1 MSAYL
6 LTSPLPVPNSPVS
19 RSPVYRD
26 HRLLQI
32 AMPMGGIGSGCICL
46 NGQGGLQDFS
56 LYHRPSTTALP
67 DGHGSE
73 QSAFALLHV
82 KGKTPVTKLLEGPFP
97 PERLYDQGLQ
107 GQGYRKGG
115 HEGLPRFAECEFQGE
130 YPFGEVRLHD
140 PGLPLAVSIVGWNP
154 FIPGD
159 DVNSSLPAALLE
171 YTFQNTSNEA
181 VEAEFS
187 YHLSHLA
194 LGASGWGGTRN
205 AVLPEGGILFSNT
218 EDQQEKTFGTVALL
232 SPAHTPRLKA
242 EWFRGGW
249 FDAVSILWR
258 EVSTGQFRENART
271 GKEGAGERN
280 GGSLLVPL
288 TLGPGE
294 AISVP
299 IILAWHFPNAEDTYG
314 ALPQSPAAPE
324 ACGAGCDCGPIQDG
338 PLWRPFYAGVW
349 ENAGAVAH
357 YVQTNFDTLRAR
369 TLAFKDAL
377 YSSTLPPTVLDA
389 VASNLAILKS
399 PTVMRQEN
407 GNVWGWEGC
416 FATHGCC
423 HGSCTHVW
431 NYAQALPHLFPK
443 LERTL
448 REQELERSIDERGH
462 VNFRAALPDGPTEH
476 GYHAASDGQFGGIM
490 KLYRDWQI
498 GGNTDWLRRL
508 YPSAKCSLDF
518 CIAAWD
524 PEHRGGLFE
533 PHHNTYDIEFWGPDG
548 MCGSI
553 YVGALSAMA
562 LMANA
567 LGYSDDAGLYGP
579 LAAKA
584 AGFLDTV
591 LFNGEYYDQ
600 KVQWE
605 GLRDQSFPQSLES
618 GTLDEETLALY
629 REEGPKY
636 QYGTGCL
643 SDGIIGAW
651 MASAYGIP
659 TPLDSSHVRSAL
671 QSIFRHNYKAD
682 LFDHACL
689 QRPGYALGHESGLLL
704 CTWPRGG
711 KPSLPFVYS
720 DEVWTGIEYQVASH
734 LIAEGFVEEGLT
746 LVAAVRSRYDG
757 QVRNPFNEYECGSYY
772 ARALASYAL
781 LGALSGFRYST
792 VEKAL
797 WFGPK
802 LAVRPFQ
809 TFFSTEGGFGTITL
823 AGDTLAVHLAEGEL
837 EIATVHLTLD
847 GKARKIAWGVT
858 ARAGETLYLSVNEET
873 SDATI

>member
-6 LTSPLPVPNSPVS
+6 LASPLPVSEA
-19 RSPVYRD
+19 PVYRD

-32 AMPMGGIGSGCICL
+32 AMPMGGIGSGCVCL

-56 LYHRPSTTALP
+56 LYNAPRTTALQ
-67 DGHGSE
+67 DGHGAE
-73 QSAFALLHV
+73 EAAFALLHI
-82 KGKTPVTKLLEGPFP
+82 KGEAPITKLVEGPLP
-97 PERLYDQGLQ
+97 PEKLYDQGLQ

-115 HEGLPRFAECEFQGE
+115 QEGLPRFAECEFQAE

-140 PGLPLAVSIVGWNP
+140 PGVPLAVSIVGWNP

-159 DVNSSLPAALLE
+159 DVHSSLPAAILE
-171 YTFQNTSNEA
+171 YTFQNTSNGT
-181 VEAEFS
+181 VDFEFS

-194 LGASGWGGTRN
+194 QGASGWGGTRN
-205 AVLPEGGILFSNT
+205 TALPEGGILFSNT
-218 EDQQEKTFGTVALL
+218 DDRSQQTFGTVALL
-232 SPAHTPRLKA
+232 SPAHAPRVKA

-271 GKEGAGERN
+271 GREGANERN

-294 AISVP
+294 RVSVP
-299 IILAWHFPNAEDTYG
+299 IILAWHFPNADATFG
-314 ALPQSPAAPE
+314 ALPAPAASE
-324 ACGAGCDCGPIQDG
+324 SCGADCDCGTVKAG

-349 ENAGAVAH
+349 QDAGEVAR
-357 YVQTNFDTLRAR
+357 YIRDNFDGLRAR

-377 YSSTLPPTVLDA
+377 YSSTLPPAVLDA
-389 VASNLAILKS
+389 VAGNLAILKS
-399 PTVMRQEN
+399 PTVLRQEN
-407 GNVWGWEGC
+407 GSVWGWEGC
-416 FATHGCC
+416 FATTGCC

-431 NYAQALPHLFPK
+431 NYAQAMPHLFPK

-448 REQELERSIDERGH
+448 REQEMERSMDERGH

-476 GYHAASDGQFGGIM
+476 GYHAASDGQLGGIM

-498 GGNTDWLRRL
+498 CGDTAWLRRL
-508 YPSAKCSLDF
+508 YPPAKRSLDF
-518 CIAAWD
+518 CIDAWD
-524 PEHRGGLFE
+524 PERRGGLFE

-562 LMANA
+562 LMADA
-567 LGYSDDAGLYGP
+567 LGHTADREAYGA

-584 AGFLDTV
+584 AAFLDTA

-605 GLRDQSFPQSLES
+605 GLRDGSFLQSLEA

-636 QYGTGCL
+636 QYGAGCL
-643 SDGIIGAW
+643 SDGIIGGW
-651 MASAYGIP
+651 MGAIYGIP
-659 TPLDSSHVRSAL
+659 LPLDAGHVRSTL
-671 QSIFRHNYKAD
+671 RSIFHYNYKAD
-682 LFDHACL
+682 LSDHACA
-689 QRPGYALGHESGLLL
+689 QRPGYALGHEAGLVL

-720 DEVWTGIEYQVASH
+720 DEIWTGIEYQVASH
-734 LIAEGFVEEGLT
+734 LITEGLVEEGLT
-746 LVAAVRSRYDG
+746 LVEAVRSRYDG
-757 QVRNPFNEYECGSYY
+757 HVRNPFNEYECGNYY
-772 ARALASYAL
+772 ARAMASYAL
-781 LGALSGFRYST
+781 LGSLSGFRYSA

-809 TFFSTEGGFGTITL
+809 TFFSTERGFGTL
-823 AGDTLAVHLAEGEL
+823 ALEGDTLAIHLVEGEMDV
-837 EIATVHLTLD
+837 ATVHLTLE
-847 GKARKIAWGVT
+847 GTTREIACGVT
-858 ARAGETLYLSVNEET
+858 ARAGKTVHLNINEET
-873 SDATI
+873 IPHVTI